1 MIHRPTGA
9 AQMHPRM
16 QQVLDLI
23 EENFQHLKETADAV
37 PAELRERQP
46 ADGCWS
52 VAHILDH
59 LSIVETMMAQRVT
72 QALADARAGG
82 LRAETDDAPLDLS
95 ADFARVA
102 DRAQKRV
109 SPERAHPSPNARFDA
124 ARTALDSAHQLAVQA
139 FAAGDGLALGEVE
152 MPHPA
157 LGPLNLYQWA
167 IATAGHEARHAVQIR
182 EAAATLAGRPLNP

>member
-1 MIHRPTGA
+1 
-9 AQMHPRM
+9 MHPRM

-37 PAELRERQP
+37 PVELRERQP
-46 ADGCWS
+46 SEGCWS
-52 VAHILDH
+52 VAQILEH

-72 QALADARAGG
+72 QALGEARASG
-82 LRAETDDAPLDLS
+82 LGAETDDAPLDLS

-102 DRAQKRV
+102 DRTQQRV
-109 SPERAHPSPNARFDA
+109 SPERAHPSPDARYDA
-124 ARTALDSAHQLAVQA
+124 ARAALDAAHERAVQA

-182 EAAATLAGRPLNP
+182 ETAATLAAADEPTPAS

>member
-1 MIHRPTGA
+1 
-9 AQMHPRM
+9 MHPRM

-23 EENFQHLKETADAV
+23 DEHFQHLKETAGAV

-52 VAHILDH
+52 VAQILEH
-59 LSIVETMMAQRVT
+59 VSIVETVMGQRVT
-72 QALADARAGG
+72 AALAEARARGVG
-82 LRAETDDAPLDLS
+82 AETEAAPLDVS

-102 DRAQKRV
+102 DRTQKRV
-109 SPERAHPSPNARFDA
+109 SPERAHPSPDARYGAARAALDA
-124 ARTALDSAHQLAVQA
+124 AHECAVQA

-157 LGPLNLYQWA
+157 LGTLNLYQWGV
-167 IATAGHEARHAVQIR
+167 ATAGHEARHAAQIR
-182 EAAATLAGRPLNP
+182 EIAATLASAGEAAANS